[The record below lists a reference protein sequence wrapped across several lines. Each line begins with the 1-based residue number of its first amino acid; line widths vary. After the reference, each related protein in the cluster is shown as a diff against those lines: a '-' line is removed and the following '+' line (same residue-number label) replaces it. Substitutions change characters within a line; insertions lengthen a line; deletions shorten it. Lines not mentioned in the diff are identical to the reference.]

1 MDKPIT
7 LVEELMPRIKEKS
20 EFDITPKYL
29 NYISDLI
36 DEATDRADKILNVD
50 QFINPAYIIK
60 NIFKNNRPLDIK
72 DIKEIEYQLN
82 QIKKIQAVIEK
93 DLTY

>member
-7 LVEELMPRIKEKS
+7 LVEELIPRIKEKS

-36 DEATDRADKILNVD
+36 DEATDLSLIH
-50 QFINPAYIIK
+50 I
-60 NIFKNNRPLDIK
+60 
-72 DIKEIEYQLN
+72 
-82 QIKKIQAVIEK
+82 
-93 DLTY
+93 